1 MSQFKR
7 DALYIGGE
15 WVVPAS
21 GARDDVINPATEQ
34 VIGQS
39 PVGGVRD
46 VEEAISAARD
56 AFDRGPW
63 SRLPVVARVGYLEKM
78 HAYLM
83 SRQAEIVQMIIEEAG
98 ATAMIGQFLH
108 FGIPMKHAA
117 YLLKEAQRIEPH
129 ASQIE
134 ITPSFSGAK
143 VLGTSVVVH
152 DPVGVVAA
160 ITPYNFPFFL
170 NVIKVFH
177 ALVMG
182 NTLVLKPSPLTPFQA
197 LVFGEAAHA
206 AGLPRGV
213 LNVVT
218 GELDAAQRL
227 TTDPRIDMVTFT
239 GSDKVGSLIAAQVA
253 PTLKKLHLELGGKS
267 ALIVRADADLDAA
280 AQAGVGGF
288 TIHCGQG
295 CALTTRHLVH
305 NAVRAQYVQR
315 LVALAESMKVG
326 DPADATVTMGPLIRA
341 QARER
346 VEHYVAQGRA
356 SGARLA
362 TGGARPALQRGFFYQ
377 PTLFDGVD
385 NTSAIAQE
393 EIFGPVAVVIGFD
406 SDEEAIALAN
416 DSAFGLDGGIFSRD
430 VGQAYEMAL
439 QLRTGGV
446 GLNGGAGTMLS
457 AAPFGGIKRSGMG
470 RENGRE
476 GLLEFTSPKSISFHA
491 G

>member
-1 MSQFKR
+1 
-7 DALYIGGE
+7 
-15 WVVPAS
+15 
-21 GARDDVINPATEQ
+21 
-34 VIGQS
+34 
-39 PVGGVRD
+39 
-46 VEEAISAARD
+46 
-56 AFDRGPW
+56 
-63 SRLPVVARVGYLEKM
+63 
-78 HAYLM
+78 
-83 SRQAEIVQMIIEEAG
+83 
-98 ATAMIGQFLH
+98 
-108 FGIPMKHAA
+108 
-117 YLLKEAQRIEPH
+117 
-129 ASQIE
+129 
-134 ITPSFSGAK
+134 
-143 VLGTSVVVH
+143 
-152 DPVGVVAA
+152 
-160 ITPYNFPFFL
+160 
-170 NVIKVFH
+170 
-177 ALVMG
+177 
-182 NTLVLKPSPLTPFQA
+182 
-197 LVFGEAAHA
+197 
-206 AGLPRGV
+206 
-213 LNVVT
+213 
-218 GELDAAQRL
+218 
-227 TTDPRIDMVTFT
+227 
-239 GSDKVGSLIAAQVA
+239 VA

-280 AQAGVGGF
+280 AHAGIGGF

-305 NAVRAQYVQR
+305 NAVRAQYVER
-315 LVALAESMKVG
+315 LVALAEAMKVG
-326 DPADATVTMGPLIRA
+326 DPADASVTMGPLIRA

-346 VEHYVAQGRA
+346 VEHYVEQGRA

-362 TGGARPALQRGFFYQ
+362 TGGARPAALQRGFFYQ

-385 NTSAIAQE
+385 NASAIAQE

-430 VGQAYEMAL
+430 VGRAYEMAL